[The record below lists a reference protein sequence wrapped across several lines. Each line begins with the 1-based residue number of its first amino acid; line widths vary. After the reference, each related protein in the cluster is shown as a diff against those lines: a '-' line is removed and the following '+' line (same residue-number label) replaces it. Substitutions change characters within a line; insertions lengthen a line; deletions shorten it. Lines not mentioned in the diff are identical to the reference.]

1 MAEVLVQL
9 LKCFLVI
16 LLPQFSS
23 SLDYRLGS
31 PSFKIVEMWGWR
43 AGSVVKRWL
52 SGSRGAG
59 LGSQYSRLTAVCTRR
74 SGEFSSDFC
83 GRRPHSIHAYMWAKH
98 PSMKNKLDK
107 SRIMSER
114 TLRKLLKWFPL
125 GKEVALVERREIE

>member
-1 MAEVLVQL
+1 MVEVLVQL
-9 LKCFLVI
+9 LKCLLVI

-43 AGSVVKRWL
+43 VDSVVKRWL

-59 LGSQYSRLTAVCTRR
+59 LGSQYSRLTAVCIRR
-74 SGEFSSDFC
+74 SGEFSSDVC
-83 GRRPHSIHAYMWAKH
+83 GRRAHSVHAYMWAKH